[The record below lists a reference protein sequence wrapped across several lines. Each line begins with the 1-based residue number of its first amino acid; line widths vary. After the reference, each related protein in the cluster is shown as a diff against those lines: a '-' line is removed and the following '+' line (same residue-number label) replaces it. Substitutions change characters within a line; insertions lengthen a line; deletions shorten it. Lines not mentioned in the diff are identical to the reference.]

1 MQQISVKSVFFFS
14 LPDTNQQL
22 LQTLYCIHAAAQKG
36 KSGLKTVWSH
46 ATTENRSTYI
56 QFLKKKT
63 KTKQKKKSQNSR
75 GSVSPVFRLSSSSLS
90 SADLSQPV
98 VCLGVGDDGL
108 NGHDGLVDL
117 GLELSQLLDVQQAQD
132 LSRLVQSRIWEEICF
147 RRPSQSNLIL
157 FKPQDPIISLHIL

>member
-1 MQQISVKSVFFFS
+1 MMQQISVKSFLF

-22 LQTLYCIHAAAQKG
+22 LQTLYCIRAAAQKE
-36 KSGLKTVWSH
+36 KLGLKTVWSH
-46 ATTENRSTYI
+46 ATTENRSTYV
-56 QFLKKKT
+56 QLKKNKFFF
-63 KTKQKKKSQNSR
+63 QNSR
-75 GSVSPVFRLSSSSLS
+75 GSVPPVFRLSSSLLS

-132 LSRLVQSRIWEEICF
+132 LSCLIQSRIWEDICF
-147 RRPSQSNLIL
+147 RHPSQSNIFWCLLIL
-157 FKPQDPIISLHIL
+157 FKLQDPIINGHIL